1 MLSSTSEKT
10 KMFPEMSSKN
20 STLDDSGI
28 YLPAFSFRIN
38 TTLHNI
44 PVTLDL
50 VKKIIIDLDFSK
62 VTCPWLYFSV
72 GSEEL

>member
-1 MLSSTSEKT
+1 MLSSASEKT

-20 STLDDSGI
+20 SSLDDSGI
-28 YLPAFSFRIN
+28 YLPAFSSRIN

-44 PVTLDL
+44 LLTLDL

-62 VTCPWLYFSV
+62 VTCPWLCFSV
-72 GSEEL
+72 DSEEL

>member
-1 MLSSTSEKT
+1 
-10 KMFPEMSSKN
+10 MFPEMSSKN
-20 STLDDSGI
+20 SSPDDSGI

-72 GSEEL
+72 GYEEL

>member
-1 MLSSTSEKT
+1 MI
-10 KMFPEMSSKN
+10 
-20 STLDDSGI
+20 SGI
-28 YLPAFSFRIN
+28 YLPAFSSRIN

-50 VKKIIIDLDFSK
+50 VKKIIIDRGFSE

-72 GSEEL
+72 GYEELWT